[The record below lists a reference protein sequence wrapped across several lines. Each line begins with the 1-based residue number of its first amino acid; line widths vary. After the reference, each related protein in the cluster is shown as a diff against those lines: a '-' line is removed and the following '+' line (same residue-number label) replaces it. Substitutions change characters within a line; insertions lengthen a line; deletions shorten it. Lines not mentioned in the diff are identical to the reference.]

1 MLPELTLKRKTKENC
16 WTGEHRS
23 AVVLHNGAQTCRAL
37 KETIEKFINMPLTVL
52 RHNEE

>member
-16 WTGEHRS
+16 WTGDRRS
-23 AVVLHNGAQTCRAL
+23 AVVLHNQAQRCRTL
-37 KETIEKFINMPLTVL
+37 KETSEKFINTSLTVL